1 MRRKDFVLAAAAA
14 AVLAAFNPALAG
26 DSSYDASRNAGVE
39 TNDQSVS
46 ASTSADSS
54 SAKADSSTAMDQ
66 GAPSDELERYG
77 QARGEDE
84 DKLTGLERADQVA
97 GEHGQYGRDN
107 AREKQGLN

>member
-1 MRRKDFVLAAAAA
+1 MSA
-14 AVLAAFNPALAG
+14 
-26 DSSYDASRNAGVE
+26 
-39 TNDQSVS
+39 DQSS
-46 ASTSADSS
+46 D
-54 SAKADSSTAMDQ
+54 KADSSTADE

-77 QARGEDE
+77 QARGDEE